1 MTNTWRIWLYFMI
14 EMGPFRPNG
23 PETSTCF
30 RLASTF
36 RSRSS
41 PFFTCQKS
49 VKSTK
54 AGARHSAMSS
64 PIWDYKLHQTIAT
77 TVGGLNAAAAARCS
91 STGKAHAEP
100 TRPYRPKPGHRQVG
114 NGERKGCGALH
125 ERGQTTTSR
134 CTRPNPASIPHR
146 QPEDGPLTSQRP

>member
-1 MTNTWRIWLYFMI
+1 MI

-49 VKSTK
+49 VKSAK

-64 PIWDYKLHQTIAT
+64 PIWDYQLDQAIAT
-77 TVGGLNAAAAARCS
+77 TWEDSTQPLQHVAARPE
-91 STGKAHAEP
+91 KH
-100 TRPYRPKPGHRQVG
+100 TRSRRG
-114 NGERKGCGALH
+114 RKGQS
-125 ERGQTTTSR
+125 RGTGRWEMVKGKSVGVDTSVAR
-134 CTRPNPASIPHR
+134 LPSL
-146 QPEDGPLTSQRP
+146 PLNTPKSGIHSPPTARGRATDESTSMTLSG